1 MIRLFLIISI
11 TLSSILFGQNGII
24 KGNYSDGTSSY
35 AISYINDL
43 LDGTSYWY
51 YPNGNLRYE
60 KNYTKGILNGW
71 IREYYESGLL
81 KEEYFTES
89 GVIEGTNKR
98 YYENGVLKSIIYY
111 SDGILTKSDYFEPD
125 KNFIASSELYQGGN
139 RQLEIAKKKSRELIC
154 DAEIC
159 PIPIGGLKT
168 IQEKLVYPEHA
179 LLYGLEGTVTLI
191 AEIDETGDVISTNVI
206 IQLGLGCDEAAK
218 EAVMKTKFIPGQTN
232 GKSVKS
238 NLTVNLSFQ
247 IEQGKKTNKIKR
259 E

>member
-1 MIRLFLIISI
+1 MRKLFVIISFALFS
-11 TLSSILFGQNGII
+11 TLLGQNGII
-24 KGNYSDGTSSY
+24 KGNYSDGTPSY

-43 LDGTSYWY
+43 LDGTSFWY
-51 YPNGNLRYE
+51 YPNGNLKYE
-60 KNYTKGILNGW
+60 KNYTKGVLDGW
-71 IREYYESGLL
+71 VREYYESGIL
-81 KEEYFTES
+81 KEEYFTKF

-111 SDGILTKSDYFEPD
+111 SEGVITKSDYFEPD
-125 KNFIASSELYQGGN
+125 KNFVAPAELYQGGN
-139 RQLEIAKKKSRELIC
+139 RQLEIAKKKSKELIC

-191 AEIDETGDVISTNVI
+191 AEIDENGDVASTNVI
-206 IQLGLGCDEAAK
+206 IPLGLGCDEAAK

-232 GKSVKS
+232 GKSVRS
-238 NLTVNLSFQ
+238 NLTINLAFQ
-247 IEQGKKTNKIKR
+247 IEQSKKVNKINR

>member
-1 MIRLFLIISI
+1 MLFA
-11 TLSSILFGQNGII
+11 QNGII
-24 KGNYSDGTSSY
+24 KGNYSDGTPSY

-60 KNYTKGILNGW
+60 KNYTKGVLNGW
-71 IREYYESGLL
+71 LREYYESGIL
-81 KEEYFTES
+81 KEEYFTEL
-89 GVIEGTNKR
+89 GVIDGTNKR

-111 SDGILTKSDYFEPD
+111 SNGILTKSEYFEPD
-125 KNFIASSELYQGGN
+125 KNYIPSAEIYQGGN
-139 RQLEIAKKKSRELIC
+139 RQLAIAKKKRNELIC

-168 IQEKLVYPEHA
+168 IQEKLIYPEHA

-191 AEIDETGDVISTNVI
+191 AEIDENGDVISTNVI
-206 IQLGLGCDEAAK
+206 IPLGLGCDEAAK
-218 EAVMKTKFIPGQTN
+218 EAVVKTKFIPGQSN

-238 NLTVNLSFQ
+238 NLTINLVFQ
-247 IEQGKKTNKIKR
+247 IDEEKKINKINR